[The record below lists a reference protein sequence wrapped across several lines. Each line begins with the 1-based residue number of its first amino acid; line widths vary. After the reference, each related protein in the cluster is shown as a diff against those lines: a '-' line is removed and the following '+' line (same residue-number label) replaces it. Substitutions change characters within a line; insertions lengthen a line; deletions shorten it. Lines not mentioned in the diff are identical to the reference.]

1 MRGQKW
7 STKWRVWMVVAAI
20 VAVAGV
26 LIARLGQLQILDHQE
41 YATEARLS
49 HVSED
54 TISGRRGALLD
65 RNGYPLA
72 GSQDSFDLMVETKA
86 WSASKNATE
95 SAAALSPI
103 AGVPAEQMVASVS
116 ASSIYEVPVARRLS
130 YEQAQAIRKLSLRGV
145 RLMASSRRVY
155 PEGNLA
161 AQLLGFV
168 GQDNSG
174 LTGLESDLNDVLGG
188 AKGTLTYER
197 DGLGN
202 QIAVGERQEVAA
214 QPGANVVLTIDRYI
228 QRLAETELEKTIEKT
243 KATGGTII
251 VVQPKTGEILAM
263 ASRPT
268 ADVTQPDLSD
278 ESKLALFRNRA
289 VTDSYEPGSVF
300 KLVTMATALDLGLV
314 GPYTPWHDDG
324 IFNADGWSIR
334 NWDFSR
340 NGDQSVTQIL
350 SKSLNTGAAWLSSL
364 AGPDRFY
371 QYVDRFG
378 FGKQTGIGLS
388 GEVAGRVRTPENDP
402 DNWRSVDLA
411 TNSFGQGISVTP
423 LQMAMAVATTAN
435 NGMAMKP
442 RIVKEIAYPG
452 QRQTVQPEQAGQV
465 IAPET
470 ARTLP

>member
-26 LIARLGQLQILDHQE
+26 LIARLGQLQILDHLE

-54 TISGRRGALLD
+54 TILGRRGALLD

-86 WSASKNATE
+86 WSDSKNATE

-116 ASSIYEVPVARRLS
+116 ASSIYEVPVARGLG

-202 QIAVGERQEVAA
+202 QIAVGERQEVKA

-228 QRLAETELEKTIEKT
+228 QRLAETELDKTIEKT
-243 KATGGTII
+243 KATGGSVII
-251 VVQPKTGEILAM
+251 VQPKTGEILAM
-263 ASRPT
+263 ASRP
-268 ADVTQPDLSD
+268 
-278 ESKLALFRNRA
+278 
-289 VTDSYEPGSVF
+289 
-300 KLVTMATALDLGLV
+300 
-314 GPYTPWHDDG
+314 
-324 IFNADGWSIR
+324 
-334 NWDFSR
+334 
-340 NGDQSVTQIL
+340 
-350 SKSLNTGAAWLSSL
+350 
-364 AGPDRFY
+364 
-371 QYVDRFG
+371 
-378 FGKQTGIGLS
+378 
-388 GEVAGRVRTPENDP
+388 
-402 DNWRSVDLA
+402 
-411 TNSFGQGISVTP
+411 
-423 LQMAMAVATTAN
+423 
-435 NGMAMKP
+435 
-442 RIVKEIAYPG
+442 
-452 QRQTVQPEQAGQV
+452 
-465 IAPET
+465 
-470 ARTLP
+470 

>member
-86 WSASKNATE
+86 WSDSKNATE

-116 ASSIYEVPVARRLS
+116 ASSIYEVPVARGLS

-145 RLMASSRRVY
+145 RLMASRQRVY
-155 PEGNLA
+155 PEGNVG

-243 KATGGTII
+243 KATGGSVI

-263 ASRPT
+263 ANSPT
-268 ADVTQPDLSD
+268 ADVTKPDLSD
-278 ESKLALFRNRA
+278 DSKLALFRNKA
-289 VTDSYEPGSVF
+289 VTDTYEPGSVF
-300 KLVTMATALDLGLV
+300 KLVTMACALDLGLV
-314 GPYTPWHDDG
+314 GPYTPWHDLGVFKVD
-324 IFNADGWSIR
+324 NWTIR
-334 NWDFSR
+334 NWDYSA

-350 SKSLNTGAAWLSSL
+350 SKSLNTGAAWLSTL
-364 AGPDRFY
+364 AGPEQFY
-371 QYVDRFG
+371 SYVDRFG
-378 FGKQTGIGLS
+378 FGKSTGSGLG
-388 GEVAGRVRTPENDP
+388 GEVTGQVRTPASDP
-402 DNWRSVDLA
+402 GSWRSVDMA
-411 TNSFGQGISVTP
+411 THTTP
-423 LQMAMAVATTAN
+423 STTCLPPSASSAWTTPPSLSSRIPPSRKARR
-435 NGMAMKP
+435 GVQWSP
-442 RIVKEIAYPG
+442 RPPSTTSSRAHYHF
-452 QRQTVQPEQAGQV
+452 
-465 IAPET
+465 
-470 ARTLP
+470 